1 VPVTSFIACV
11 DDDESV
17 GEAIREML
25 MALDLNAEAYSS
37 AEEFLRSG
45 RLDHTACLI
54 TDVSMHGM
62 SGFQL
67 MKHLSALGYKIPTVV
82 VTAYAN
88 DKTRADAVRAGAIG
102 FLPKP
107 VSKQELLACIQLAMN
122 RGHGQKG

>member
-1 VPVTSFIACV
+1 VPVTPFIACV

-17 GEAIREML
+17 GEAIKEML

-45 RLDHTACLI
+45 RLDQTACLI

-67 MKHLSALGYKIPTVV
+67 MKHLAALGYKIPTVV

-88 DKTRADAVRAGAIG
+88 KKTRANAVSAGAIG

-122 RGHGQKG
+122 CSNGQNG

>member
-1 VPVTSFIACV
+1 
-11 DDDESV
+11 
-17 GEAIREML
+17 ML

-37 AEEFLRSG
+37 AEEFLQSG
-45 RLDHTACLI
+45 RLEHTACLI

-67 MKHLSALGYKIPTVV
+67 MKHLAALGYKIPAIV

-88 DKTRADAVRAGAIG
+88 DRSRADAVRAGAIG

-122 RGHGQKG
+122 CGHGQKG